1 MADQLPQALT
11 DCITTYG
18 LRHFKI
24 KINGQPDTD
33 LTRLETLAEIITRH
47 APADFAFTLDGNEQF
62 KTITDFQTFWAAIQ
76 DHDALRPFF
85 ERLLFIEQPLH
96 RDVALADTL
105 YDQFQA
111 WPDRPP
117 IIIDES
123 DATLDSL
130 NTALRLGYAGTSHKN
145 CKGIFKGVTNRCLI
159 EQRSSEG
166 ETTIMSGE
174 DLCNVGPV
182 ALLQD
187 LAVCAALGIESVERN
202 GHHYHP
208 GLSQLPG
215 AMQTAALEHHPDLY
229 HTGHDGWPTLKIQ
242 DGYLDANSI
251 NQAPFGVGFTP
262 DLAVLTAAPDWE
274 PPIRP

>member
-1 MADQLPQALT
+1 
-11 DCITTYG
+11 
-18 LRHFKI
+18 
-24 KINGQPDTD
+24 
-33 LTRLETLAEIITRH
+33 
-47 APADFAFTLDGNEQF
+47 
-62 KTITDFQTFWAAIQ
+62 
-76 DHDALRPFF
+76 
-85 ERLLFIEQPLH
+85 
-96 RDVALADTL
+96 
-105 YDQFQA
+105 
-111 WPDRPP
+111 
-117 IIIDES
+117 
-123 DATLDSL
+123 
-130 NTALRLGYAGTSHKN
+130 
-145 CKGIFKGVTNRCLI
+145 
-159 EQRSSEG
+159 
-166 ETTIMSGE
+166 MSGE

-229 HTGHDGWPTLKIQ
+229 HTGPDGWPTLKIQ

-262 DLAVLTAAPDWE
+262 DLADLTAAPDWE